1 MISVV
6 EIIFQEQQIEKEME
20 TKRQSDKFQRKIQEL
35 NETISNLN
43 TVSKSDETV
52 FAYVLLESL
61 TISLSMGIW
70 IVYNMK
76 SREGFI

>member
-61 TISLSMGIW
+61 TISLSMGI
-70 IVYNMK
+70 
-76 SREGFI
+76 